1 MQATKVICVHPAQR
15 AYEEIL
21 PSRGCSISITTLTN
35 AVFQTRSYVAEA
47 CMPHGCKTQN
57 GFGANV
63 GIIREGIPNF
73 TRRSSLRDSKLSLSQ
88 ELNQG

>member
-1 MQATKVICVHPAQR
+1 
-15 AYEEIL
+15 
-21 PSRGCSISITTLTN
+21 
-35 AVFQTRSYVAEA
+35 
-47 CMPHGCKTQN
+47 MPHGCKTQN